1 MAKVASSKPYGSSA
15 RKSSTPTTPKKGNS
29 RKSLTSEAIKSSPV
43 RTSPRRRKEAEE
55 EKETNESTEPATT
68 SIAKKSK
75 PKTKKPT
82 IPLFSDSTS
91 TKSKKKT
98 KVNEEELPVAQEAES
113 EIEDYIE
120 SFLNEDEEM
129 NDSEHVENVNEHDE
143 TFENDEHFEAS
154 SKNEYSSENEESF
167 NEQETY
173 NEYEEEEEE
182 DNNEQDSSN
191 YDPFH
196 YNSSSENVY
205 NDEAE
210 NSEILNEQV
219 QYSESFRYT
228 SQNVRN
234 RLAEYFNRQEAISS
248 SAASTATAIRSRLW
262 NKMKNWISESVLI
275 GAKEIGDL
283 TKKAIEALTA
293 KNENVSTNYNNDIEQ
308 QVAIEDEMDY
318 YEGSEETKRMKL
330 MEDEDDLMCS
340 RIEEVREE
348 VNVIDHDTVN
358 EAPNATRDSRESHTS
373 YHSLP
378 TSIDS
383 FASVEGKPIASATG
397 NNYFDSSVLGA
408 RLTEIILFLAKCSAT
423 TPISLIYEHLEELF
437 TLKGSVPLNLT
448 EKQLVSTVLRDFL
461 VEEEVDESHLAQ
473 QMPVPVFEPL
483 VLSTSNS
490 HNHNEDSSS
499 RVRVLPA
506 SGIRFRAPKFTAEEE
521 ARFEASEKQTRD
533 QPFSIRST
541 PNRMKSVTSTPLQRL
556 RIQKKL
562 LPFERTAALLD
573 SLPENQ
579 ETATNNRHPT
589 TPIDEIISQKV
600 KRNCTIVYL

>member
-55 EKETNESTEPATT
+55 VKETNESAEPATT

-318 YEGSEETKRMKL
+318 YEGNEETKRMKL
-330 MEDEDDLMCS
+330 MEDEDDSMCS